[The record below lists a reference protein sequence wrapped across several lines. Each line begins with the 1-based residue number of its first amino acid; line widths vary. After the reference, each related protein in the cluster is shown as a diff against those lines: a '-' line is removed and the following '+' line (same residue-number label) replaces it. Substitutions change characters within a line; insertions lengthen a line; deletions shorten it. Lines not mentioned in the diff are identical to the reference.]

1 MRRLLLLMVAAALML
16 VPGAGAEEADACPE
30 VEGTSTEDRVGCLDS
45 DGDGYSNPD
54 ENWTLMDGAD
64 AFPDDP
70 LSWSDGD
77 GDGYPD
83 QSGASKSDDCPFT
96 YGTSRVILLGCSD
109 IDRDFVPDIYDD
121 DADGDGIRNEMERA
135 ASSGTILYDPFNPDS
150 TPADTDQDTIP
161 DVIDDDADG
170 DGWPNDIENDRN
182 ADPMDPDVTP
192 FTIYFGA
199 NTGVFYLGGFSFTNE
214 YQPRALELSVSVVIE
229 IVTEELVI
237 PFLLIP
243 IYILIGVFRR
253 RTFRSFDARIHACK
267 DLEALGALE
276 AQINELI
283 RNRAIRVHHG
293 LVLRNAIEL
302 EEDRLRNL
310 STGEEEA

>member
-1 MRRLLLLMVAAALML
+1 MRRAFMLATLAAVLCLASVAA
-16 VPGAGAEEADACPE
+16 EEPDACPDI
-30 VEGTSTEDRVGCLDS
+30 EGTSTEDRAGCMDS
-45 DGDGYSNPD
+45 DGDGYSDPD
-54 ENWTLMDGAD
+54 VNWTKADGAD
-64 AFPDDP
+64 AFPDDAT
-70 LSWSDGD
+70 SWSDGD
-77 GDGYPD
+77 GDGYAD
-83 QSGASKSDDCPFT
+83 QAGASKSDDCPFT
-96 YGTSRVILLGCSD
+96 PGTSRVILFGCSD

-135 ASSGTILYDPFNPDS
+135 ASSGTVLYDPYNPES
-150 TPADTDQDTIP
+150 TPLDTDQDTIP

-182 ADPMDPDVTP
+182 SDPMDPDLTP
-192 FTIYFGA
+192 FNIYLGTG
-199 NTGVFYLGGFSFTNE
+199 TGVFYLGGFSFTNE

-267 DLEALGALE
+267 DLESLSDLE
-276 AQINELI
+276 AQINQLI
-283 RNRAIRVHHG
+283 RNRTIRVHHG

-302 EEDRLRNL
+302 EEHRLRTL
-310 STGEEEA
+310 VSSDEES

>member
-1 MRRLLLLMVAAALML
+1 MRRALLLLMVAALML
-16 VPGAGAEEADACPE
+16 LTGAAAEEVDACPD
-30 VEGTSTEDRVGCLDS
+30 VEGTSTEDRAGCLDS
-45 DGDGYSNPD
+45 DGDGYSDPD
-54 ENWTLMDGAD
+54 ENWTAMSGAD
-64 AFPDDP
+64 AFPEDAMA
-70 LSWSDGD
+70 WSDGD
-77 GDGYPD
+77 GDGYAD
-83 QSGASKSDDCPFT
+83 QPGTSKSDDCPFT
-96 YGTSRVILLGCSD
+96 YGTSRVILFGCSD

-135 ASSGTILYDPFNPDS
+135 ASSGLILYDPYNPDS

-192 FTIYFGA
+192 FNLYFGTG
-199 NTGVFYLGGFSFTNE
+199 TGVFYLGGFSFTNE
-214 YQPRALELSVSVVIE
+214 YEPRALELSVSIVIE

-243 IYILIGVFRR
+243 IYILVGVFRR
-253 RTFRSFDARIHACK
+253 RTFRGFDARIHACK
-267 DLEALGALE
+267 DLEELSALE
-276 AQINELI
+276 AQVNDLI

-302 EEDRLRNL
+302 EEDRLRTTL
-310 STGEEEA
+310 GSEEEA

>member
-1 MRRLLLLMVAAALML
+1 MRRLLLLMATAALML
-16 VPGAGAEEADACPE
+16 VTGAAAEEVDACPE
-30 VEGTSTEDRVGCLDS
+30 VEGGSTEDRVGCLDS

-54 ENWTLMDGAD
+54 ENWTLVDGAD

-70 LSWSDGD
+70 LAWSDGD

-83 QSGASKSDDCPFT
+83 QAGASKSDDCPFT
-96 YGTSRVILLGCSD
+96 AGTSRVILLGCSD

-135 ASSGTILYDPFNPDS
+135 ASSGTILYDPFNADS

-192 FTIYFGA
+192 FNIYFGA

-267 DLEALGALE
+267 DLEALSALE

-302 EEDRLRNL
+302 EEDRLRDL
-310 STGEEEA
+310 GVGDEEA

>member
-1 MRRLLLLMVAAALML
+1 MRRVMLLVVLAALFLLHQAAA
-16 VPGAGAEEADACPE
+16 EESDACPDL
-30 VEGTSTEDRVGCLDS
+30 EGDSSLDRVGCPDS
-45 DGDGYSNPD
+45 DGDGYSDPD
-54 ENWTLMDGAD
+54 VNWTTMNGAD
-64 AFPDDP
+64 AFPNDA
-70 LSWSDGD
+70 LAWSDGD
-77 GDGYPD
+77 GDGYAD
-83 QSGASKSDDCPFT
+83 QSSASKSDDCPFT
-96 YGTSRVILLGCSD
+96 FGTSRVILFGCSD

-135 ASSGTILYDPFNPDS
+135 ASSGTILYDPYNPNS
-150 TPADTDQDTIP
+150 TPLDTDQDTIP

-182 ADPMDPDVTP
+182 SDPMDGNITP
-192 FTIYFGA
+192 FNLYFGGG
-199 NTGVFYLGGFSFTNE
+199 TGVFYLGGFSFTNE
-214 YQPRALELSVSVVIE
+214 YEPRALELSVSVVIE

-243 IYILIGVFRR
+243 IYVLIGVFRR
-253 RTFRSFDARIHACK
+253 RTFRNFDARIHACNNL
-267 DLEALGALE
+267 DALSALE
-276 AQINELI
+276 AQVNDLI

-310 STGEEEA
+310 VDSEEEA